1 MPGKCPGNIQT
12 KGLTLVRQRDRT
24 EAEEQ
29 IKGDFSSRN
38 VLNCYN
44 KYAFIDNF
52 IILIY
57 FKKLLKIAPEFPKF
71 HCILFYVK

>member
-24 EAEEQ
+24 EAKEQ

-52 IILIY
+52 VILIY
-57 FKKLLKIAPEFPKF
+57 FKNFKKFLHNFQNFIAYYFM
-71 HCILFYVK
+71 